1 METVNFKGGEAHI
14 SLDRYQSLLE
24 AEKKLIDIKKHENEI
39 INIPIS
45 QYWDLVR
52 AKEESHDLKFPNI
65 PSEPFPP
72 ESKIR
77 ATEQEF
83 NCVIKGPVPIEEIL
97 NEREETHGKFEDHAA
112 ITDVIKFDMQQSSNW
127 STLGSMKREALD
139 MIAHKIGRILAG
151 NPNVKDHW
159 DDIAGYAKLVSRE
172 LK

>member
-72 ESKIR
+72 ESKI
-77 ATEQEF
+77 TVQILSF
-83 NCVIKGPVPIEEIL
+83 TSVFLMVPDNSIIL
-97 NEREETHGKFEDHAA
+97 F
-112 ITDVIKFDMQQSSNW
+112 
-127 STLGSMKREALD
+127 L
-139 MIAHKIGRILAG
+139 
-151 NPNVKDHW
+151 
-159 DDIAGYAKLVSRE
+159 
-172 LK
+172 